1 MDTLE
6 LTLCMIVRDE
16 ERHLD
21 RCLQSVKSLV
31 REMIVVDTGS
41 TDGTRDIARRHGA
54 TIIDF
59 PWNEDFAEARNAGL
73 KHATGRWILVLD
85 ADEELGEMD
94 AKSLQHLIEQPDV
107 YGCHVQMINFI
118 GAQPGDEYVTDSVC
132 RLFRNDPRIAYTGR
146 IHEDIVPSIVAIP
159 GSQIA
164 YASLTVRHYGY
175 LDEVLE
181 RKKKNERNLAILQ
194 KVVEQSPDDPRMR
207 YALGTEYFQTGDY
220 ARALHIFQPLI
231 PQTPV
236 FAGFTSDLV
245 LKTVYCLR
253 ETGQV
258 QEALNLTD
266 EALLFYPDFTDL
278 WELKATIHMESGY
291 LEQSL
296 EAVMQALQAGQN
308 PLQYTTSSGS
318 GTYRSRYLAGM
329 ICERLFRMQDAI
341 SHYRKA
347 LEYSPGYSPAWH
359 RFAWVSFGLGTEEE
373 MFDFLTEHEGR
384 IPEHVRNVLLEA
396 AVEARRRETSAR
408 LLGQPGTWPVNP
420 ILYACSLIQNN
431 EEEQARLFLQQLAE
445 HPEYRTESHLYLW
458 ALSMK
463 EDDWSAGM
471 KQIERLSIADP
482 SFSAVEAL
490 LKGDPVYPLPLS
502 ACRRCQQAL
511 LRSGAWRALLHFLR
525 QLRPGL
531 AVPWL
536 PVRMMT
542 AFLTA
547 PPECRQSLVELCIER
562 QNTISFEETILAG
575 VIAHSVGDFA
585 KAVTWFQAAR
595 RLDAGRLEPLAG
607 LAASYVDMAKR
618 RYGNFVLPLQ
628 ITPPLCLIGF

>member
-1 MDTLE
+1 MDPLE

-16 ERHLD
+16 ERYLD
-21 RCLQSVKSLV
+21 RCLKSVKSLV
-31 REMIVVDTGS
+31 REMIIVDTGS
-41 TDGTRDIARRHGA
+41 TDATRDIARRHGA
-54 TIIDF
+54 TLIDF
-59 PWNEDFAEARNAGL
+59 QWNGDFALARNAGL

-85 ADEELGEMD
+85 ADEELGEID
-94 AKSLQHLIEQPDV
+94 VKSLEKLMEQPDV
-107 YGCHVQMINFI
+107 YGCYIQMINFI
-118 GAQPGDEYVTDSVC
+118 GAKPEDEYVTDSVC
-132 RLFRNDPRIAYTGR
+132 RLFRNDPRIAYTGS
-146 IHEDIVPSIVAIP
+146 IHEDIIPSIVAIS

-164 YASLTVRHYGY
+164 YASLTVLHYGY

-181 RKKKNERNLAILQ
+181 RKKKNERNLTILQ
-194 KVVEQSPDDPRMR
+194 KAIEQCPDDPRMR
-207 YALGTEYFQTGDY
+207 YALGTEYFQRGDY

-245 LKTVYCLR
+245 LKTVYSLR

-258 QEALNLTD
+258 QEALNLAD

-278 WELKATIHMESGY
+278 WELKAMVLLESGH

-296 EAVMQALQAGQN
+296 EAAMQALQAGQK

-318 GTYRSRYLAGM
+318 GTYRSHYLVGM
-329 ICERLFRMQDAI
+329 IYERLFCMEDAI

-347 LEYSPGYSPAWH
+347 LEYSCGYSPAWH
-359 RFAWVSFGLGTEEE
+359 RFAWVSFGLGAEEE
-373 MFDFLTEHEGR
+373 MLDFLTEHEGR
-384 IPEHVRNVLLEA
+384 IPEQVRNTLLEVA
-396 AVEARRRETSAR
+396 FDARNRKTSAR

-420 ILYACSLIQNN
+420 NLYACFLIQNN

-445 HPEYRTESHLYLW
+445 HPEFRTECQLYLW

-463 EDDWSAGM
+463 EDDWPAAM
-471 KQIERLSIADP
+471 KRIERLSIIDP

-490 LKGDPVYPLPLS
+490 LKGDPVYALPLS

-511 LRSGAWRALLHFLR
+511 LRIGAWQALLHFLSL
-525 QLRPGL
+525 LRPGL

-547 PPECRQSLVELCIER
+547 PAECRQSLIELCVER
-562 QNTISFEETILAG
+562 QNSISFEEMILAG
-575 VIAHSVGDFA
+575 VIAHSMDDFT

-595 RLDAGRLEPLAG
+595 RLDADRLEPLAG
-607 LAASYVDMAKR
+607 LAVSYVDMAKR
-618 RYGNFVLPLQ
+618 RYGNFILSLQ
-628 ITPPLCLIGF
+628 ITPPLCLTGF